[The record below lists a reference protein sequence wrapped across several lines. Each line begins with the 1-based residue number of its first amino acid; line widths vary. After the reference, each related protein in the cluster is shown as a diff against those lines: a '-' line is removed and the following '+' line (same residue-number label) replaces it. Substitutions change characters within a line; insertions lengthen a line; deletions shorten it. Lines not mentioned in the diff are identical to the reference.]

1 MRDRLSGWFV
11 CAVLLFVAGCSR
23 PQQKATAPPPPAIPT
38 SELVER
44 EVTDFVDFTGRT
56 EAVHVVDIRARVTGY
71 LMKMPFREGSEVKQG
86 DLLFEVDPR
95 PYQAQLDQATAQIKL
110 YEAQLKLAQA
120 TLHRDEIVAKS
131 TPGAITQQQ
140 VDQDQASVDEAAARL
155 EAYQANIEVYKL
167 NLEFTQVKSPIDG
180 HVSRYYL
187 TLGNLVNQDQT
198 LLTTVVSEDPIYSYF
213 DVDEPTVLRV
223 RKAINEGKIER
234 YQQGKLPVYMG
245 LQGEEGYQHEGM
257 LDFVNNQVNPAT
269 GSILV
274 RGVFPNPIPE
284 SGVTRV
290 LSPGMFVR
298 VRLPI
303 GKPHPALLVIDRA
316 IGSDQGLKYVYVVDK
331 DNKIEYRRITTGAL
345 QEDGLRVV
353 TDGLKPKEVVVVGG
367 LQQLRPKMEI
377 KPDTTPMPTITKGK
391 GQYGDKPDEKQPADK
406 PKDDSSANKPQE
418 K

>member
-1 MRDRLSGWFV
+1 MLS
-11 CAVLLFVAGCSR
+11 LAGCF
-23 PQQKATAPPPPAIPT
+23 PTQQKQQAPPPPDIPV
-38 SELVER
+38 SEVVGR
-44 EVTDFVDFTGRT
+44 DVTDFVDFTGRT

-71 LMKMPFREGSEVKQG
+71 LTKMPFREGSQVKQG
-86 DLLFEVDPR
+86 DLLFEIDPR
-95 PYQAQLDQATAQIKL
+95 PYQAQYDQATAQVKL
-110 YEAQLKLAQA
+110 YEAQLKLAKA
-120 TLHRDEIVAKS
+120 TLHRDELVAKT

-140 VDQDQASVDEAAARL
+140 VDQDQAAVDEAEARL
-155 EAYQANIEVYKL
+155 EAFQASIEIYKL

-234 YQQGKLPVYMG
+234 YQQGKIPVYMG
-245 LQGEEGYQHEGM
+245 LQGEEGYRHSGT

-274 RGVFPNPIPE
+274 RGIFPNPIPD

-316 IGSDQGLKYVYVVDK
+316 IGSDQGLKYVYVVGSE
-331 DNKIEYRRITTGAL
+331 NKVEYRRVTPGPL
-345 QEDGLRVV
+345 QGDGLRVISE
-353 TDGLKPKEVVVVGG
+353 GLKAKDVVVVGG
-367 LQQLRPKMEI
+367 LQQVRPGMEI
-377 KPDTTPMPTITKGK
+377 KPDRTDMPRLGAGGDTPA
-391 GQYGDKPDEKQPADK
+391 GDPAGGEAKQP
-406 PKDDSSANKPQE
+406 
-418 K
+418 